1 MNHLRARQADI
12 ARAAGVSHATVD
24 RVLNN
29 RQGVHSRTR
38 AAVLA
43 AAQRLGYLPADPQ
56 PAPAVDPV
64 RLHVALP
71 QGDNPFLV
79 NLARQIVSQAA
90 ARPDVHVSL
99 DLIEGFDPATLSQW
113 LRDVPDSAQGVGILA
128 LDHPNVR
135 DGLRSLTA
143 RAMGVVALVSDI
155 PGIPGTA
162 YVGVDNRQ
170 AGRLAGFVLGRFLS
184 GSSTGK
190 VALFT
195 GSRSY
200 RAHEERE
207 MGFRAV
213 LGEEFPALSIVD
225 VHEMRDDNDRAFRA
239 ANVLL
244 DQHPDLV
251 GIYNIGAGTR
261 GIISAME
268 GRARSGS
275 IVMIGHEATEE
286 NKAHL
291 LAGSLAG
298 VIDQN
303 PRVEARELLNAL
315 TAAARGQDYAVIQP
329 RLTVIFREN
338 LPDD

>member
-1 MNHLRARQADI
+1 M
-12 ARAAGVSHATVD
+12 AGVSAATVD

-29 RQGVHSRTR
+29 RTGVHQRTR
-38 AAVLA
+38 AAVLSA
-43 AAQRLGYLPADPQ
+43 ATRLGYLQPDAQATPAADPIH
-56 PAPAVDPV
+56 
-64 RLHVALP
+64 LHVALP
-71 QGDNPFLV
+71 KGDNPFMA
-79 NLARQIVSQAA
+79 NLARQIVTQAA
-90 ARPDVHVSL
+90 LRPELRVSL
-99 DLIEGFDPATLSQW
+99 ELIEGFDPATLSQW

-128 LDHPNVR
+128 LDHPSVR
-135 DGLRSLTA
+135 EGLRALTA
-143 RAMGVVALVSDI
+143 RSTGVVALVSDL
-155 PGIPGTA
+155 PGIQGTA

-184 GSSTGK
+184 GSAGGK

-213 LGEEFPALSIVD
+213 LAEDFPALTIVD

-239 ANVLL
+239 ANLLL

-261 GIISAME
+261 GIISAIRDR
-268 GRARSGS
+268 GRNGS
-275 IVMIGHEATEE
+275 IVMIGHEATED

-291 LAGSLAG
+291 LAGNLAG

-315 TAAARGQDYAVIQP
+315 TAAARGQPYSVIQP